1 MRTYLFAI
9 NSLTDVLVFMK
20 RLNERVQILVVD
32 ALFT

>member
-1 MRTYLFAI
+1 MFAVSSVT
-9 NSLTDVLVFMK
+9 NVLVLMK